1 VKNEKGFMLLYT
13 MLFILCISGYTFYLL
28 NNYQME
34 KNLLVHEIE
43 ETQMKQMMFIGIDKI
58 LKEIPG
64 EDSSISIA
72 ENNEFGWIGGTAVMD
87 SDVWEVTVT
96 IKQND
101 YTNQAGFYYTEEK
114 GIYSWRVSGG

>member
-1 VKNEKGFMLLYT
+1 MKNEKGFMLLYT

-34 KNLLVHEIE
+34 KELLAHEIE

-64 EDSSISIA
+64 EDSSISIV
-72 ENNEFGWIGGTAVMD
+72 ENNEFGGINGTAVMD
-87 SDVWEVTVT
+87 AGVWQVTVT
-96 IKQND
+96 IKQNN
-101 YTNQAGFYYTEEK
+101 YTSQAGFNYTEEK
-114 GIYSWRVSGG
+114 GIYSWRGSGG